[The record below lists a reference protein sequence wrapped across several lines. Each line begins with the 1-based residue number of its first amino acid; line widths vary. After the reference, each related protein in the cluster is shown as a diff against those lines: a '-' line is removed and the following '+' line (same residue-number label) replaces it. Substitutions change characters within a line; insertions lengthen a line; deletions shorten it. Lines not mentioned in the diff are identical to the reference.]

1 LTAELNNTNAEF
13 YLALYCYTPV
23 GFLKLNIDAPLDSEY
38 KNALE
43 LERIYL
49 NEEATGKGI
58 GSELV
63 ELTIKIAKEN
73 NKELIWLKA
82 MDTSESSIALYKMGL
97 YNYRHLYLASP
108 VNERRT
114 SGNGNYAKVIKR

>member
-1 LTAELNNTNAEF
+1 MTAELNNTNAEF
-13 YLALYCYTPV
+13 YLALYCNTPV
-23 GFLKLNIDAPLDSEY
+23 GFLKLKIDAPLDSEY

-63 ELTIKIAKEN
+63 GLTIKIAKEN
-73 NKELIWLKA
+73 NKESICLKA
-82 MDTSESSIALYKMGL
+82 MDTSKSSNCFLYK
-97 YNYRHLYLASP
+97 
-108 VNERRT
+108 
-114 SGNGNYAKVIKR
+114 